1 MKPMLPW
8 LLFGIACAAQWAAPL
23 ATIRAQEQVIARGE
37 VVRIAVAAPDPYDP
51 LRGRYLRVRPQEVV
65 VVLEP
70 ELAHLKSG
78 NKVWV
83 QLEKRS
89 DGLHHIGKVTEE
101 KPSSG
106 DYVLGTLRHGWWI
119 RDSNSPERVQ
129 KPSIDWPFD
138 RFYLNEKL
146 APQADVGLRENTRG
160 NKTVVAELRL
170 LKGKAVLTDLELD
183 GRSFR
188 EILKEQ
194 VK

>member
-23 ATIRAQEQVIARGE
+23 ATIRAQEEVIARGE

-51 LRGRYLRVRPQEVV
+51 LRGRYLRVRPQEVD
-65 VVLEP
+65 VVLGP

-83 QLEKRS
+83 QLEKRA
-89 DGLHHIGKVTEE
+89 DGLHHIGKVSEE
-101 KPSSG
+101 KPVAG
-106 DYVLGTLRHGWWI
+106 DYVQGTLKSAWI
-119 RDSNSPERVQ
+119 RGSNPTDRVP
-129 KPSIDWPFD
+129 KLKIEWPFD

-146 APQADVGLRENTRG
+146 APQADTWLRENTRG
-160 NKTVVAELRL
+160 NKTVVAELHL

-183 GRSFR
+183 GHSFR

>member
-8 LLFGIACAAQWAAPL
+8 VLFGIACAAQWAAPL
-23 ATIRAQEQVIARGE
+23 ATIRAQEEVIARGE

-51 LRGRYLRVRPQEVV
+51 LRGRYLRVRPQEVD
-65 VVLEP
+65 VVLDP

-101 KPSSG
+101 KPSAG
-106 DYVLGTLRHGWWI
+106 DYVLGTLRQAWNRG
-119 RDSNSPERVQ
+119 SNPAERAP
-129 KPSIDWPFD
+129 KRSIEWPFD

-146 APQADVGLRENTRG
+146 APQADVWLRENTRG

-183 GRSFR
+183 GHSFR

-194 VK
+194 LK

>member
-8 LLFGIACAAQWAAPL
+8 LLFGMACAAQWAAPL
-23 ATIRAQEQVIARGE
+23 ASIRTQEEVIARGE

-51 LRGRYLRVRPQEVV
+51 LRGRYLRVRPQEVD
-65 VVLEP
+65 VVLGP

-78 NKVWV
+78 NQVWV

-89 DGLHHIGKVTEE
+89 DELHHIGKVTEE
-101 KPSSG
+101 KPVAG
-106 DYVLGTLRHGWWI
+106 DYVQGTLRSAWT
-119 RDSNSPERVQ
+119 RSSNPAEHVP
-129 KPSIDWPFD
+129 KMSIEWPFD

-146 APQADVGLRENTRG
+146 APQADVWLRENTRG
-160 NKTVVAELRL
+160 KKTIVAELRL

-188 EILKEQ
+188 EILKERAQ
-194 VK
+194 